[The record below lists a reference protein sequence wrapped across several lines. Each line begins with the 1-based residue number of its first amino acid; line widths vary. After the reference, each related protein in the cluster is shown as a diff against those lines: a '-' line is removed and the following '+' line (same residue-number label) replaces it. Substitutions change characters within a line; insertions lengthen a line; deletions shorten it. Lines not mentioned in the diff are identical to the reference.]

1 MKKVI
6 VFLLFC
12 LPLQLLAQNGATI
25 QSDTVPVWVVY
36 LDSVRIF
43 AAYPGV
49 DMRTEVVAGWMVVS
63 VMKSGFEFIRE
74 EKYFDTDG
82 VEFDN
87 DMVLFA
93 KRRKVTPNPFRQ

>member
-6 VFLLFC
+6 VFLLFS
-12 LPLQLLAQNGATI
+12 LPLQLLAQKPATI
-25 QSDTVPVWVVY
+25 QSDTVSVWVVY
-36 LDSVRIF
+36 LDSVRVF

-63 VMKSGFEFIRE
+63 VIKSGFEFIRE
-74 EKYFDTDG
+74 EKYFDTEG